1 MNMKNNICPNCGASL
16 DRNGVCQYCGNGE
29 NGHDYSQQLSATR
42 IKHEIRELQREID
55 KELKEITK
63 LLNDNS
69 PNGCLIIGIGITI
82 VVIVICAIMVAI
94 FRGGDGIGYVGL
106 VSVIVLPIVYV
117 ICKSCDNSG
126 NEDAQKKIKEHQ
138 RNIKKLTK
146 EIEDIQNGVS

>member
-1 MNMKNNICPNCGASL
+1 M
-16 DRNGVCQYCGNGE
+16 
-29 NGHDYSQQLSATR
+29 
-42 IKHEIRELQREID
+42 QREID
-55 KELKEITK
+55 KEQKEITK

-126 NEDAQKKIKEHQ
+126 KEDAQKKIKEHQ